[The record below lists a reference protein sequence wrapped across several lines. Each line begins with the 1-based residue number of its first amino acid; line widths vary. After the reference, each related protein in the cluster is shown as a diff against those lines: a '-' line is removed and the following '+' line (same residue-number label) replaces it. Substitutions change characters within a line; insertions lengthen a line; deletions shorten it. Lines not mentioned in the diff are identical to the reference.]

1 MDYGYGEAKSSGIQ
15 LKDYWRV
22 LWGGRYTVLAT
33 FIVIVTVGV
42 LATML
47 QKPMFRARA
56 KLEIHARAPKVA
68 PVGDVSVSQIGTTDY
83 GWSAED
89 RYVKTQLIVI
99 KSRDVA
105 QRAFDRLGLKDHPRF
120 QQSEDPVALFSALL
134 EIDPEEETGIVN
146 LYMEDTNPEQAAAW
160 VNAVADA
167 YVQRNLDEAKTATK
181 DAIDLLWQQMEPW
194 RKQLEET
201 QKKKFQY
208 ARDEGVFVPEVQKR
222 SFEERL
228 SQLEKDYTTTQLH
241 RLQLESV
248 FHKISEIDKTGGD
261 YQVIP
266 QVAEDQVL
274 RDLNRQRIELETEEK
289 KLLVSYK
296 PGHFKVKEISSELA
310 KLEQKIQSETERI
323 ISAIR
328 TDYALTED
336 REKDLQATIERTKR
350 EALDI
355 SEKSSGYALLE
366 TEADESKNI
375 YDMTNKRLKEIGL
388 NADLIKNN
396 VSVLDYAIVPLRP
409 DRPKKL
415 LNFALSVF
423 LGLGLGVGLVFF
435 LEYIDGTVRSA
446 GTVEGELGLKILAVI
461 PKSRTEATAAQNEA
475 FHMLRMG
482 IQLAS
487 QEGDKRV
494 VLVTSAT
501 PGEGKSTISVALA
514 RSLARGGDRVCLVD
528 ADLRRPSLH
537 SVFGIPSAPGLSN
550 EMSANDPPTAYRG
563 HLQDGDVP
571 GLKILPCGPL
581 PPNPPELIA
590 SERFSALLTS
600 LRGEYDW
607 VVLDAP
613 PVVGLAD
620 SPLLAS
626 LSDMVLLV
634 IRHAVADKELTR
646 RAITEVSRVKDAI
659 VGAVLN
665 DVDIT
670 RSDARSSYGAVYYP
684 VPRKKK
690 ESAFSRRRPAAL

>member
-1 MDYGYGEAKSSGIQ
+1 MDYGYDEAKGAGIQ
-15 LKDYWRV
+15 LKEYWRV

-42 LATML
+42 LATL
-47 QKPMFRARA
+47 VQKPVYRARA

-105 QRAFDRLGLKDHPRF
+105 QLAFDRLGLKDHPRF
-120 QQSEDPVALFSALL
+120 QQSEDPVALFQAML
-134 EIDPEEETGIVN
+134 EVDPEEETGIVN

-167 YVQRNLDEAKTATK
+167 YVQRNIDDAKTATK
-181 DAIDLLWQQMEPW
+181 DAIDLLLQQMEPW
-194 RKQLEET
+194 RKQLEDT
-201 QKKKFQY
+201 QKKKFAY
-208 ARDEGVFVPEVQKR
+208 AREQGVFVPDVQKR
-222 SFEERL
+222 SFDERL

-248 FHKISEIDKTGGD
+248 FNKISEIDKTGGD

-266 QVAEDQVL
+266 QVAEDQIL

-296 PGHFKVKEISSELA
+296 PGHFKVKEISSEID
-310 KLEQKIQSETERI
+310 KLQQKIQAETERI

-328 TDYALTED
+328 TDYALTKD
-336 REKDLQATIERTKR
+336 REKDLETTIERTKR

-355 SEKSSGYALLE
+355 DEKASGYAMLA
-366 TEADESKNI
+366 TEAEESKNI
-375 YDMTNKRLKEIGL
+375 YDLTSKRLKEIGL
-388 NADLIKNN
+388 NADLIRNN

-409 DRPKKL
+409 DHPKRL
-415 LNFALSVF
+415 LNFALSIL

-446 GTVEGELGLKILAVI
+446 ETVERDLGLKILAVI
-461 PKSRTEATAAQNEA
+461 PKSRAEATAAQNEA

-494 VLVTSAT
+494 ILVTSAT

-514 RSLARGGDRVCLVD
+514 RSLARGGERVCLVD

-537 SVFGIPSAPGLSN
+537 TTFGIASAPGLSN
-550 EMSANDPPTAYRG
+550 TVSAGEAANAYRS
-563 HLQDGDVP
+563 HLRDGDEP

-590 SERFSALLTS
+590 SERFSSLLAS
-600 LRGEYDW
+600 LRAEFDW

-634 IRHAVADKELTR
+634 IRHAATDRDLAR

-659 VGAVLN
+659 AGAVLN

-684 VPRKKK
+684 VPRKK